1 MPAVAVRELQAE
13 ELELRTKYNIS
24 DQEFEVIRSNVV
36 RSIPHKAGV
45 QWKFD
50 GALFFVTTVIT
61 TIGQK
66 YFYFY
71 SSVTESEVNVYGPEI
86 VRGLGRSWGFFK
98 YFVLQLISLSASTSS
113 EQVAHPPQFTHSWFV
128 ERLIETLLMDFRR
141 ATTVRQRRGV

>member
-71 SSVTESEVNVYGPEI
+71 SIVAESEVNV
-86 VRGLGRSWGFFK
+86 
-98 YFVLQLISLSASTSS
+98 
-113 EQVAHPPQFTHSWFV
+113 
-128 ERLIETLLMDFRR
+128 
-141 ATTVRQRRGV
+141 

>member
-1 MPAVAVRELQAE
+1 MLKGLETRLTSVSVCLETKRLSPSRGQKFGLDFDLEATVSAPGPDVWSRSRSESFVSFRPAVTVREQQAE

-71 SSVTESEVNVYGPEI
+71 SIVAESEVNV
-86 VRGLGRSWGFFK
+86 
-98 YFVLQLISLSASTSS
+98 
-113 EQVAHPPQFTHSWFV
+113 
-128 ERLIETLLMDFRR
+128 
-141 ATTVRQRRGV
+141 

>member
-1 MPAVAVRELQAE
+1 
-13 ELELRTKYNIS
+13 
-24 DQEFEVIRSNVV
+24 VIRSNVV

-71 SSVTESEVNVYGPEI
+71 SIVAESEVNV
-86 VRGLGRSWGFFK
+86 
-98 YFVLQLISLSASTSS
+98 
-113 EQVAHPPQFTHSWFV
+113 
-128 ERLIETLLMDFRR
+128 
-141 ATTVRQRRGV
+141 